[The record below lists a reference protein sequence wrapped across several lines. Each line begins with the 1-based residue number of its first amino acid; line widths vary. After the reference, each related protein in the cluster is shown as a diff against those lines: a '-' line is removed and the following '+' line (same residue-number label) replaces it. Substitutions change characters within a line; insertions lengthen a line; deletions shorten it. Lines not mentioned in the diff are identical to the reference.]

1 MNFMKHNSN
10 NIKQKNWDAVDSPP
24 LSDDLLK
31 KMRPVR
37 ELHPDRPSRLHGHQK
52 SPVKI
57 PVSIRLSPEVIEHFK
72 SEGKGWQTRIN
83 TILREYVKTHY
94 VA

>member
-1 MNFMKHNSN
+1 MKQKPND
-10 NIKQKNWDAVDSPP
+10 IKQKYWDAVDSPS

-37 ELHPDRPSRLHGHQK
+37 ELHPDRPSRVRGRQK
-52 SPVKI
+52 LPLKQ
-57 PVSIRLSPEVIEHFK
+57 PVSIRLSPDIIEFFK
-72 SEGKGWQTRIN
+72 SGGKGWQSKIN
-83 TILREYVKTHY
+83 AILSEYVKKHN